1 MTPLP
6 NAEYRGTTARH
17 GMRGR
22 HSASRRAG
30 FTLVEVLASLTVVLI
45 ALPVAM
51 EAITLSNATATRARR
66 QLEAANLA
74 ASKLAELVATNQW
87 QNGNSSGDF
96 SNYSTSFP
104 DYTWTSTVTQY
115 QEATTATT
123 AAVTSTSGTTLGGG
137 TGLSGTS
144 ASTPGSSST
153 PGSTL
158 GNTSLGAGSTMGSTT
173 ALAVTLQE
181 LDVTVSWPGHTA
193 SSTPFSIT
201 LSTLIY
207 PGLGST

>member
-1 MTPLP
+1 
-6 NAEYRGTTARH
+6 
-17 GMRGR
+17 MRRR
-22 HSASRRAG
+22 HSASRRSG

-51 EAITLSNATATRARR
+51 EAISLSNATATRARR

-87 QNGNSSGDF
+87 QNGNGSGDF
-96 SNYSTSFP
+96 SAYSTSFP

-115 QEATTATT
+115 QEATTASTT
-123 AAVTSTSGTTLGGG
+123 AETSTSGTTLGGG
-137 TGLSGTS
+137 TGLSGS
-144 ASTPGSSST
+144 SSLGGGSTGALGSSG
-153 PGSTL
+153 PTL
-158 GNTSLGAGSTMGSTT
+158 GSSTLGAGSTMGSTT
-173 ALAVTLQE
+173 SLAVTLQQ
-181 LDVTVSWPGHTA
+181 LDVTVTWPGHT
-193 SSTPFSIT
+193 SSSLPYSIT

>member
-1 MTPLP
+1 LKSLP
-6 NAEYRGTTARH
+6 NT
-17 GMRGR
+17 RGR
-22 HSASRRAG
+22 HPASRRSG

-51 EAITLSNATATRARR
+51 EAISLSNATATRARR
-66 QLEAANLA
+66 QLEAGNLA

-87 QNGNSSGDF
+87 QNGNGSGDF

-123 AAVTSTSGTTLGGG
+123 AAVTSTSGSTLGGG
-137 TGLSGTS
+137 TSSLSG
-144 ASTPGSSST
+144 ASTLSSGNTLGSTGSTLGSSST
-153 PGSTL
+153 S
-158 GNTSLGAGSTMGSTT
+158 AGSTMGSTT
-173 ALAVTLQE
+173 SLPVTLQE
-181 LDVTVSWPGHTA
+181 LDVTVTWPGHTA
-193 SSTPFSIT
+193 SSTPYSIT

>member
-1 MTPLP
+1 MTSLP
-6 NAEYRGTTARH
+6 NAGCRSPIAERRK
-17 GMRGR
+17 GR
-22 HSASRRAG
+22 YSASRRGG

-123 AAVTSTSGTTLGGG
+123 AAAVTSTSGTAPGGG
-137 TGLSGTS
+137 STS
-144 ASTPGSSST
+144 ASASSPASKSGS
-153 PGSTL
+153 GSTL
-158 GNTSLGAGSTMGSTT
+158 GSTSLGAGSTLGSTT
-173 ALAVTLQE
+173 SLAVTLEE
-181 LDVTVSWPGHTA
+181 LDVTVSWPGRNT
-193 SSTPFSIT
+193 TFSIT
-201 LSTLIY
+201 LSTLVY
-207 PGLGST
+207 PGLGSS

>member
-1 MTPLP
+1 M
-6 NAEYRGTTARH
+6 
-17 GMRGR
+17 MRA
-22 HSASRRAG
+22 SQSKISRRTGRG

-51 EAITLSNATATRARR
+51 EAITLSTATATRARR

-96 SNYSTSFP
+96 SNYSPSFP

-115 QEATTATT
+115 QEATTGTT
-123 AAVTSTSGTTLGGG
+123 AAVTSTSGTTLGG
-137 TGLSGTS
+137 TS
-144 ASTPGSSST
+144 TS
-153 PGSTL
+153 GSTL
-158 GNTSLGAGSTMGSTT
+158 GSTSTSSGSTLGSTT
-173 ALAVTLQE
+173 SLAVTLQE
-181 LDVTVSWPGHTA
+181 LDVTVSWPGRNT
-193 SSTPFSIT
+193 TFSIT

-207 PGLGST
+207 PGVGSS

>member
-1 MTPLP
+1 MTSLP
-6 NAEYRGTTARH
+6 NAECRTPIAECRK
-17 GMRGR
+17 GR
-22 HSASRRAG
+22 YSASGRGG

-51 EAITLSNATATRARR
+51 EAITLSNAAATRARR

-115 QEATTATT
+115 QQATTATT
-123 AAVTSTSGTTLGGG
+123 AAVTSASGTTLGGA
-137 TGLSGTS
+137 SSS
-144 ASTPGSSST
+144 ASGSSAAGKSSSGPTLGST
-153 PGSTL
+153 SQSAGSTL
-158 GNTSLGAGSTMGSTT
+158 GSTT
-173 ALAVTLQE
+173 QLAVTLEE
-181 LDVTVSWPGHTA
+181 LDVTVSWPGRNT
-193 SSTPFSIT
+193 TFSIT
-201 LSTLIY
+201 LSTLVY
-207 PGLGST
+207 PGLGSS

>member
-1 MTPLP
+1 MTSLP
-6 NAEYRGTTARH
+6 NAECRLPIAGCRK
-17 GMRGR
+17 RR
-22 HSASRRAG
+22 CSASRRGG

-51 EAITLSNATATRARR
+51 EAITLSNSVATRARR

-115 QEATTATT
+115 QQATTATT

-137 TGLSGTS
+137 STS
-144 ASTPGSSST
+144 ASGSSTASKSGSGTTLGST
-153 PGSTL
+153 SMSSGSTL
-158 GNTSLGAGSTMGSTT
+158 GSTT
-173 ALAVTLQE
+173 QLAVTLEE
-181 LDVTVSWPGHTA
+181 LDVTVSWPGRNT
-193 SSTPFSIT
+193 TFSIT
-201 LSTLIY
+201 LSTLVY
-207 PGLGST
+207 PGLGSS

>member
-1 MTPLP
+1 M
-6 NAEYRGTTARH
+6 
-17 GMRGR
+17 
-22 HSASRRAG
+22 
-30 FTLVEVLASLTVVLI
+30 LASLTVVLI

-51 EAITLSNATATRARR
+51 EAISLANASATRARR

-87 QNGNSSGDF
+87 QNGNGSGDF

-123 AAVTSTSGTTLGGG
+123 AAETTTPNTTLGGG
-137 TGLSGTS
+137 TSSLSS
-144 ASTPGSSST
+144 ASTLSSGSTLGSTKSTLGSSST
-153 PGSTL
+153 S
-158 GNTSLGAGSTMGSTT
+158 SGSTMGSTT
-173 ALAVTLQE
+173 SLPVTLEE
-181 LDVTVSWPGHTA
+181 LDVTVTWPGRNT
-193 SSTPFSIT
+193 TFSVT